1 MKSPKD
7 YFTTPEHFLPAINV
21 GGLFD
26 LQNCH
31 VIDGSRGERIFN
43 GGLTFSTGVAGR
55 QNSYKSTLARY
66 FAHTAMTRYM
76 PEFRYTFYDTEGH
89 ATIERDINLA
99 KHIDGL
105 QDFDFYNDDRYLF
118 TKLAFE
124 PGEKFYSKLI
134 AMFRD
139 KTSKENIA
147 AHTLTCPMVDPK
159 TGENYKIIAP
169 DFVVIDT
176 ATRFTTSASDELM
189 AKNEIGDG
197 KLNAGNF
204 RSGNDRNWLF
214 QTVNNYLLR
223 HGGYLITPAH
233 IGQEFKIETYAP
245 TQKQLRDIKNGFK
258 LKGVPESYTT
268 LTTDVWYVIDGYPAI
283 NKTTNAPQYP
293 RNATENQME
302 NSKDLY
308 ELIIINLRGKNGMSG
323 FPFKILV
330 SQEEGILPSLSEYNF
345 LKEDNGWGM
354 SGAVNGHHNL
364 ILCPDIKLQ
373 RTTVRSKIDESY
385 VLRRALQIT
394 SELRQIDRYWIL
406 YDRDLWC
413 PPDVL
418 FEDLKKLGYDWD
430 ELLGNTRGF
439 WCPLELEKFH
449 PTHFLSTEDLLRMR
463 KGLYKPYWMQ

>member
-7 YFTTPEHFLPAINV
+7 YFSTPEHFLPAINV

-134 AMFRD
+134 AMLRD

-169 DFVVIDT
+169 DFVIIDT
-176 ATRFTTSASDELM
+176 ATRFTTSASDEIIT
-189 AKNEIGDG
+189 KNEIGDSS
-197 KLNAGNF
+197 LNAGNF

-223 HGGYLITPAH
+223 HGAYLITPAH
-233 IGQEFKIETYAP
+233 VGQEFKLDARAVSV
-245 TQKQLRDIKNGFK
+245 KQLRDLKSGFK
-258 LKGVPESYTT
+258 LKGVPESYTS
-268 LTTDVWYVIDGYPAI
+268 LTTDLWYVDRAVASM

-308 ELIIINLRGKNGMSG
+308 ELTILNLRGKNGMSG
-323 FPFKILV
+323 FPIKILV

-354 SGAVNGHHNL
+354 NGAVNGHHNL